1 MSFLDRIPFL
11 PTHQGKRELI
21 FVVLISA
28 SIMIAGFIAAD
39 LGWLYKDVPTSST
52 PTAVIATPPSVES
65 APVGTPADVVG
76 DQGKQRPR

>member
-1 MSFLDRIPFL
+1 MGFLDRIPFL
-11 PTHQGKRELI
+11 TTHQGKRELI

-52 PTAVIATPPSVES
+52 PTAVVATPPAES
-65 APVGTPADVVG
+65 TPNAM
-76 DQGKQRPR
+76 PASPPT